1 MELPNLLVS
10 IPANISAFAE
20 AKGEEFSKIFFHCLT
35 RIQADEV
42 RELRANGAYICAALI
57 KKRKPLATKIA
68 TNPKNCSGY
77 ILEEVKTLND
87 QEIQDLLTN
96 VEDEYPLWRKRL
108 HPLLRWIA
116 NSIVF
121 ASMDDM
127 FELDSEALYT
137 ADKKQLKEVLQL
149 VYLVGLTIPE
159 GLELGNRVQTFL
171 SDLSE
176 K

>member
-1 MELPNLLVS
+1 
-10 IPANISAFAE
+10 
-20 AKGEEFSKIFFHCLT
+20 
-35 RIQADEV
+35 
-42 RELRANGAYICAALI
+42 
-57 KKRKPLATKIA
+57 
-68 TNPKNCSGY
+68 
-77 ILEEVKTLND
+77 
-87 QEIQDLLTN
+87 
-96 VEDEYPLWRKRL
+96 
-108 HPLLRWIA
+108 
-116 NSIVF
+116 
-121 ASMDDM
+121 M